1 MARPQQNSD
10 QQRPQQPAPQS
21 NVTRS
26 MRMRAAIVAA
36 VFVLGGFGT
45 LIYNLGVLQFGKYEE
60 YSTRAA
66 AQQLRD
72 EPIEANRGTIYDAN
86 MNVLAKS
93 ATVWNVVVSPKDM
106 NTAGTD
112 IYMVAKK
119 LAEILELEVE
129 PVVEKLSKSESNYQT
144 IKRQVEKPVADEI
157 TQWITEYNA
166 DENNKKNPI
175 RGITLEQ
182 ASKRYYPYGDMGG
195 HRHWLYQ
202 CGMVMAPLGWS
213 TITTKRSRARTA
225 VWCLCRMPAAR
236 ICRTKNTARCMKR
249 RTATALC

>member
-112 IYMVAKK
+112 IYVQVG
-119 LAEILELEVE
+119 IQ
-129 PVVEKLSKSESNYQT
+129 LS
-144 IKRQVEKPVADEI
+144 DH
-157 TQWITEYNA
+157 
-166 DENNKKNPI
+166 
-175 RGITLEQ
+175 Q
-182 ASKRYYPYGDMGG
+182 APGG
-195 HRHWLYQ
+195 KAGGR
-202 CGMVMAPLGWS
+202 
-213 TITTKRSRARTA
+213 
-225 VWCLCRMPAAR
+225 
-236 ICRTKNTARCMKR
+236 
-249 RTATALC
+249 